1 MILTA
6 LTTCNSQQSSVFHSN
21 HVIDCTLVYAYMCVN
36 TRDLENHG
44 MLQKIGVPKEPLCD
58 LNPDLLW

>member
-21 HVIDCTLVYAYMCVN
+21 PVIDCTCAYAYMCVN
-36 TRDLENHG
+36 TCDLENHG
-44 MLQKIGVPKEPLCD
+44 MPQKIGVPKESLCN